1 MMVFI
6 KFLLPALCVAVIVL
20 ALACGEGKTGG
31 TGNTQGL
38 TDPRTVA
45 TATPWATPPPVVY
58 VEGGEEGGSGPARP
72 AGGTYTVQT
81 GDTLYD
87 IAQRFGV
94 SVDDLMA
101 ANEITDPASL
111 SIGQKLVIPGQEAGG
126 APEETASPEAEAA
139 AATPTTTA
147 EGVYIVQEGDYP
159 SSIAEKFGISP
170 EELME
175 ANGITDPT
183 SLKVGQE
190 LTIPTPT
197 PSN

>member
-6 KFLLPALCVAVIVL
+6 KLLLPAFCVAVTVL
-20 ALACGEGKTGG
+20 ALACGEEETGG
-31 TGNTQGL
+31 AGSAQGL

-58 VEGGEEGGSGPARP
+58 AEEGPGPGTTG
-72 AGGTYTVQT
+72 GGTYTVQA

-94 SVDDLMA
+94 SVEELMG

-111 SIGQKLVIPGQEAGG
+111 SLGQKLVIPGQEPGEV
-126 APEETASPEAEAA
+126 PEGTASPEAEAA
-139 AATPTTTA
+139 TATPTA
-147 EGVYIVQEGDYP
+147 AGVYIVQEGDHP
-159 SSIAEKFGISP
+159 SSIAEQFGISP

-190 LTIPTPT
+190 LIIPTPT
-197 PSN
+197 PSH

>member
-1 MMVFI
+1 MMIFI

-20 ALACGEGKTGG
+20 ALACGEEKTKGVGG
-31 TGNTQGL
+31 TQSL

-58 VEGGEEGGSGPARP
+58 VEGGEEGGAGPARP
-72 AGGTYTVQT
+72 AGGTYTVQE

-87 IAQRFGV
+87 IAQRLGV

-139 AATPTTTA
+139 TPTTTA

-159 SSIAEKFGISP
+159 SSIAEKFSISV

-197 PSN
+197 PSD

>member
-20 ALACGEGKTGG
+20 ALACGGEKTTGG
-31 TGNTQGL
+31 GSTQGL

-58 VEGGEEGGSGPARP
+58 VEGGEEGGAGPVGP
-72 AGGTYTVQT
+72 AGGTYTVKAE
-81 GDTLYD
+81 DTLYD

-94 SVDDLMA
+94 SVDELMA

-111 SIGQKLVIPGQEAGG
+111 SIGQKLVIPGQESGG
-126 APEETASPEAEAA
+126 APEETATPEEEAA
-139 AATPTTTA
+139 TATPTTTD

-159 SSIAEKFGISP
+159 SSIAEKFGISV

-175 ANGITDPT
+175 ANDITDPT
-183 SLKVGQE
+183 SLTVGQE
-190 LTIPTPT
+190 LIIPTPT
-197 PSN
+197 P

>member
-1 MMVFI
+1 MVFM

-20 ALACGEGKTGG
+20 ALACGGGNTGG

-58 VEGGEEGGSGPARP
+58 VEEGGAGPATP
-72 AGGTYTVQT
+72 AGGTYTVQA

-94 SVDDLMA
+94 SLDELMQ
-101 ANEITDPASL
+101 ANQITDAASL

-126 APEETASPEAEAA
+126 APEGTPSPEAEAA
-139 AATPTTTA
+139 TATPTTTA
-147 EGVYIVQEGDYP
+147 AGVYIVQEGDYP
-159 SSIAEKFGISP
+159 SSIAEKFGIST
-170 EELME
+170 EELMN
-175 ANGITDPT
+175 ANDITDPT

-190 LTIPTPT
+190 LKIPTPT
-197 PSN
+197 PTQ

>member
-1 MMVFI
+1 MMIFI
-6 KFLLPALCVAVIVL
+6 RFLLPALCVAVIVL
-20 ALACGEGKTGG
+20 ALACGEEKTKGVGG
-31 TGNTQGL
+31 TQSL

-58 VEGGEEGGSGPARP
+58 VEGGEEGGAGPARP
-72 AGGTYTVQT
+72 AGGTYTVKAD
-81 GDTLYD
+81 DTLYD

-139 AATPTTTA
+139 APTTTA

-159 SSIAEKFGISP
+159 SSIAEKFGISV

-175 ANGITDPT
+175 ANDITDPT

-197 PSN
+197 PSH

>member
-1 MMVFI
+1 MMMFTKLI
-6 KFLLPALCVAVIVL
+6 LPAFCVAIIVP
-20 ALACGEGKTGG
+20 ALACGEEKTGG
-31 TGNTQGL
+31 AGGAQGL
-38 TDPRTVA
+38 TDPSTVA
-45 TATPWATPPPVVY
+45 TATPWATPPAVVY
-58 VEGGEEGGSGPARP
+58 VEEGPGPARP
-72 AGGTYTVQT
+72 AGGTYTVQE

-94 SVDDLMA
+94 SVEELMA

-111 SIGQKLVIPGQEAGG
+111 SLGQKLVIPGQESGG
-126 APEETASPEAEAA
+126 VPEGTASPEAEAA
-139 AATPTTTA
+139 TATPTAA

-159 SSIAEKFGISP
+159 SSIAEKLGISV

-190 LTIPTPT
+190 LIIPTPT
-197 PSN
+197 PSP

>member
-6 KFLLPALCVAVIVL
+6 KLLLPAFCVAVTVL
-20 ALACGEGKTGG
+20 ALACGGEEPGG
-31 TGNTQGL
+31 AGSAQGL

-58 VEGGEEGGSGPARP
+58 AEEGPGPGGTG
-72 AGGTYTVQT
+72 GGTYTVQE

-94 SVDDLMA
+94 SVEELME

-111 SIGQKLVIPGQEAGG
+111 SLGQRLVIPGQEPGQVPEG
-126 APEETASPEAEAA
+126 AASPEAEAPT
-139 AATPTTTA
+139 ATTTTTA
-147 EGVYIVQEGDYP
+147 AGVYIVQEGDHP
-159 SSIAEKFGISP
+159 SSIAEQFGISP
-170 EELME
+170 EELMK

-190 LTIPTPT
+190 LIIPTPT
-197 PSN
+197 PSH

>member
-1 MMVFI
+1 MVFI

-20 ALACGEGKTGG
+20 ALACGEENPKGVGG
-31 TGNTQGL
+31 TQGL

-58 VEGGEEGGSGPARP
+58 VEGGEEGGAGPAGP
-72 AGGTYTVQT
+72 AGGTYTVQAE
-81 GDTLYD
+81 DTLYD

-94 SVDDLMA
+94 SVDELME
-101 ANEITDPASL
+101 ANEITDAANL
-111 SIGQKLVIPGQEAGG
+111 SIGQKLVIPGQESGG

-139 AATPTTTA
+139 TATPTTTD
-147 EGVYIVQEGDYP
+147 EGVYVVQEGDYP
-159 SSIAEKFGISP
+159 SSIAEKFGIST

-175 ANGITDPT
+175 ANDITDPT

-190 LTIPTPT
+190 LIIPTPT
-197 PSN
+197 P

>member
-20 ALACGEGKTGG
+20 ALACGEENPKGVGG
-31 TGNTQGL
+31 TQGL

-58 VEGGEEGGSGPARP
+58 VEGGEEGGAGPARP
-72 AGGTYTVQT
+72 AGGTYTVKE

-87 IAQRFGV
+87 IAQHFGV

-101 ANEITDPASL
+101 ANEITDPGSL
-111 SIGQKLVIPGQEAGG
+111 SVGQKLVIPGQESGG
-126 APEETASPEAEAA
+126 APEETASPEAEAP
-139 AATPTTTA
+139 AATPTITA

-159 SSIAEKFGISP
+159 SSIAEKLGISV
-170 EELME
+170 EDLME

-190 LTIPTPT
+190 LIIPTPT
-197 PSN
+197 P